1 MAPSITAS
9 AKARHEPDA
18 AGSSPDTMTRA
29 LKLLRDLQWFAIHA
43 KRSREDFA
51 ASNIATLGVDVFL
64 PKIKTGRI
72 AGLGAPLFPGYFFAR
87 FCPEQSLDG
96 VKCARGVLQV
106 VGSTHCPI
114 PVEPEIIAEIQERVQ
129 ADGFIRIGREEWT
142 PGTRVSIQEGPFEG
156 MMGRVERELDDARRV
171 AILLETLWQA
181 RVVVHKEYL
190 QAEMA

>member
-9 AKARHEPDA
+9 ATSHHDP
-18 AGSSPDTMTRA
+18 AGSSTDTMTSA

-51 ASNIATLGVDVFL
+51 ASNIAALDVEVFL

-72 AGLGAPLFPGYFFAR
+72 VDSGTPLFPGYFFAR
-87 FCPEQSLDG
+87 FCPEQSLNG

-114 PVEPEIIAEIQERVQ
+114 PVEP
-129 ADGFIRIGREEWT
+129 
-142 PGTRVSIQEGPFEG
+142 
-156 MMGRVERELDDARRV
+156 
-171 AILLETLWQA
+171 
-181 RVVVHKEYL
+181 
-190 QAEMA
+190 